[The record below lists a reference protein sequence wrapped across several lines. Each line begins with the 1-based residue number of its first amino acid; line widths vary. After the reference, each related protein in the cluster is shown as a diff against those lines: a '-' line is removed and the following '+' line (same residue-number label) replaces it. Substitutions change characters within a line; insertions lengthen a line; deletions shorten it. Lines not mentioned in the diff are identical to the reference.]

1 MKKAKQKRL
10 VKLYKSISNDIDNLK
25 NELQKNNEQLEKI
38 IVLDYE
44 DYIAQL
50 ELIEN
55 GYYINSLISEQYFKL
70 EELKKGA

>member
-10 VKLYKSISNDIDNLK
+10 VKLYKSIINEIDNLK

-55 GYYINSLISEQYFKL
+55 GNYINNLISEQYFKL
-70 EELKKGA
+70 EELKKGV